1 MGAKEIVSIVSG
13 AAEDGTGIY
22 ADLIDSQN
30 RRIRSGYHSLIE
42 SIGLSKPND
51 PAEEEEIIFNGIN
64 LPNEGSTFSLEKPHT
79 RLHGNV
85 TTIEQDKQSTAS
97 EDCYMR
103 GILFKATT
111 ATSEMPL
118 IHITDGARAVIT
130 DCIFYRGDGKGDA
143 PFIEV
148 EDGATAIIIGCA
160 FIGTETVA
168 NAVLHAGPPPAATNV
183 QIVGCS
189 GRNVTAFG
197 ANTTVTASLT

>member
-1 MGAKEIVSIVSG
+1 MGAREIVSIVSG
-13 AAEDGTGIY
+13 SEEGDTGIY
-22 ADLIDSQN
+22 AGLIESQN
-30 RRIRSGYHSLIE
+30 RRIRSGYHSLIG
-42 SIGLSKPND
+42 SIGLSRSNA
-51 PAEEEEIIFNGIN
+51 PAEEGESIFNGIER
-64 LPNEGSTFSLEKPHT
+64 PNEGSTFSLEKPHT

-85 TTIEQDKQSTAS
+85 TTIEQDKQSKAS
-97 EDCYMR
+97 QDCYMT

-130 DCIFYRGDGKGDA
+130 DCIFYRGDGQGDA

-148 EDGATAIIIGCA
+148 EAGSSAIIIGCA
-160 FIGTETVA
+160 FIGTGTVA
-168 NAVLHAGPPPAATNV
+168 NAVLHAGVITQV

-197 ANTTVTASLT
+197 ALTTTTASLL